1 MRLQFRNP
9 KTGKFVKGD
18 TKNLDKTFTKFG
30 SNVIQQARGI
40 LSKNKKGSSKLSSN
54 LSYNLKMHKSGL
66 SFSIDFGSSSDYW
79 VFVDEGVKGAGGATS
94 GSTKAGKYKSKGT
107 GLSRGRGSKFR
118 FKTKQP
124 PLSAILTWVKSKGLT
139 GKSQRGIAFAIALNI
154 KRRGLTRTQFISKPI
169 KEQYK
174 KLPNELTKAFA
185 LDLENLLDKAIP
197 KTMSA

>member
-9 KTGKFVKGD
+9 KTGQFVKGD

-54 LSYNLKMHKSGL
+54 LSYNLQTHKSGL

-79 VFVDEGVKGAGGATS
+79 QYVDEGVQGVGGFKGIGRMRGQ
-94 GSTKAGKYKSKGT
+94 GSPFKYS
-107 GLSRGRGSKFR
+107 
-118 FKTKQP
+118 TKQP

-139 GKSQRGIAFAIALNI
+139 GKSQRGIAFAVARSI
-154 KRRGLTRTQFISKPI
+154 KQRGLTRTQFITKPI

>member
-1 MRLQFRNP
+1 MKLQFRNP

-30 SNVIQQARGI
+30 SNIIQQARGI

-66 SFSIDFGSSSDYW
+66 SFSFDFGSSSDYW
-79 VFVDEGVKGAGGATS
+79 VFVDEGVKGAGGFKGS
-94 GSTKAGKYKSKGT
+94 GRMRGQGSNFSYKKNG
-107 GLSRGRGSKFR
+107 
-118 FKTKQP
+118 KQP
-124 PLSAILTWVKSKGLT
+124 PLSAILPWVKSKGLT
-139 GKSQRGIAFAIALNI
+139 GKSQRGIAFAVARSI
-154 KRRGLTRTQFISKPI
+154 KQRGLTRTQFITKPI

-174 KLPNELTKAFA
+174 KLPDKLTKAFA

-197 KTMSA
+197 KTMNA